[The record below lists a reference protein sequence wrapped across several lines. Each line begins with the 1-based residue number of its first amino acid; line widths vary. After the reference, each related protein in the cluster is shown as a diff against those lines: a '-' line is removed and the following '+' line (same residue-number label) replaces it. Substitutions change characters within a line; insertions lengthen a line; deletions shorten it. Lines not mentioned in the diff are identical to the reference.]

1 VAFTR
6 RCNVAVQLSERARE
20 LVTGRNFGNIA
31 TVMPDGSP
39 HVVPVWI
46 DLDGNQILVNTA
58 EGRQKLK
65 NIRHD
70 PRVAIDVLNNDN
82 PYEMVTVRGRV
93 IEVTR
98 DGADAHID
106 RLAKKYLGRD
116 TYPNRQP
123 GEQRV
128 IIRIEPERLSGFR

>member
-1 VAFTR
+1 
-6 RCNVAVQLSERARE
+6 VAVQLSERARD
-20 LVTGRNFGNIA
+20 LMTGKNFANIA

-39 HVVPVWI
+39 HVVPVWV

-70 PRVAIDVLNNDN
+70 PRVAIDVLNSDD
-82 PYEMVTVRGRV
+82 PYEMVTVRGHV
-93 IEVTR
+93 VELTHQ
-98 DGADAHID
+98 GADAHID

-128 IIRIEPERLSGFR
+128 IIRIEPERLSDYR